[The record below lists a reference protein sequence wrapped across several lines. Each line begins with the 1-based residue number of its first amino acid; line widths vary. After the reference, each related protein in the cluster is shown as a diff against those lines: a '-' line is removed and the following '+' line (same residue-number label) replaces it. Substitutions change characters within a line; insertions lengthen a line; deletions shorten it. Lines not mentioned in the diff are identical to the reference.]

1 MIERVM
7 SPAEPTRDEDNVQ
20 QERASNSQETPQGY
34 EAAAEPAASCPS
46 CGARIL
52 HPIAYY
58 CTTCGGLLE
67 GAATADDDA

>member
-1 MIERVM
+1 M
-7 SPAEPTRDEDNVQ
+7 SPAEPTADEENVQ
-20 QERASNSQETPQGY
+20 QQRASDTQETPRGD
-34 EAAAEPAASCPS
+34 EAAKDHADSCPS

-67 GAATADDDA
+67 GSGAARADV